1 MVVVT
6 HLAADGGKHKRIPS
20 VCPLKRDFSTTCT
33 VFAML
38 GKGGVVS
45 GACPPQERV
54 AGELMEQDSGQDGGA
69 LHVQFISC
77 R

>member
-6 HLAADGGKHKRIPS
+6 HLLCFPPSAARIPS

-45 GACPPQERV
+45 GACRPQERV